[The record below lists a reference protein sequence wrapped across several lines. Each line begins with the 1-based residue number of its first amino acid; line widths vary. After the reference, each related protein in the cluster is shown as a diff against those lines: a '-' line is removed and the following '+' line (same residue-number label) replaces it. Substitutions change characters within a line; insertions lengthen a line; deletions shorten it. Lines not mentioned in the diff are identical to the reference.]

1 MTSCYNEIYSKKKE
15 QNYMF
20 YFIYKFSWL
29 FFVAIVAYVVYVIN
43 QSLKNKERDSQ
54 QNDNKKQS
62 KLDSHTKKHKD
73 QE

>member
-1 MTSCYNEIYSKKKE
+1 
-15 QNYMF
+15 MF

-54 QNDNKKQS
+54 QNNNKKQS